1 MLDCYKEYK
10 KFLYS
15 TDKMDQQQQ
24 VATAQNERTEPIQTS
39 TFTAHVLSA
48 MQMAEQYIQ
57 SGDKAE
63 FAEQVLMREVAES
76 EMNEEE
82 KELCRA
88 IANTGILKDLFS
100 LVVDA
105 TKGKLDVNKVK
116 VRTRK
121 CCFRWFGVCG
131 KKEEGENGN
140 EQEEDQP
147 GSTPIPVE
155 PPLNTQTTED
165 VFFVNEDA
173 LAHSAGGSP
182 SATSL
187 V

>member
-1 MLDCYKEYK
+1 M
-10 KFLYS
+10 S
-15 TDKMDQQQQ
+15 TQEQ
-24 VATAQNERTEPIQTS
+24 VVSTETENREPIHAS

-57 SGDKAE
+57 TGDKAE

-76 EMNEEE
+76 DMTEEE

-88 IANTGILKDLFS
+88 IANTGILKDVFS

-131 KKEEGENGN
+131 KKEEGENGK

-147 GSTPIPVE
+147 GSTPFPVE
-155 PPLNTQTTED
+155 PPLSTDTTED
-165 VFFVNEDA
+165 GFFVNEGA

-182 SATSL
+182 SARSL